1 MATSPNVLQPIERV
15 PRVPPHDGNG
25 NGNGGGGAPHPTPHG
40 GSHIAVLGVW
50 VALAPVLMLF
60 LAFLSAYIVRRG
72 LGSDW
77 QAVPVPGLLWINTV
91 VLVASS
97 ALLERGRS
105 IVRASDGRLDA
116 RPWFLAT
123 LAAGVLFVIGQGVAW
138 GQLWARGIGIS
149 SSAHSSFFYLLTG
162 AHAVHLGGGLLALCA
177 AAFWP
182 VHRYGMSRE
191 VVARVTA
198 IYWHFMGI
206 LWVGLFL
213 VLSFWR

>member
-1 MATSPNVLQPIERV
+1 MASTQSVLHPVEDLRRGQPPQP
-15 PRVPPHDGNG
+15 PRYG
-25 NGNGGGGAPHPTPHG
+25 NGNGGGEGPARGGPHV
-40 GSHIAVLGVW
+40 AVLGIW
-50 VALAPVLMLF
+50 VALAPILVLF
-60 LAFLSAYIVRRG
+60 LAFVSAYIVRQG

-77 QAVPVPGLLWINTV
+77 RAIPVPGLSWANTL
-91 VLVASS
+91 VLLCSS
-97 ALLERGRS
+97 ALLERGRRV
-105 IVRASDGRLDA
+105 VRNSAGAMNA

-123 LAAGVLFVIGQGVAW
+123 LFCGMAFVVGQGLVW
-138 GQLWARGIGIS
+138 NQLWARGIGIS

-162 AHAVHLGGGLLALCA
+162 AHAVHLAGGLLALTA

-182 VHRYGMSRE
+182 ASRFGMSRE
-191 VVARVTA
+191 IVARVTA